1 MPTTPGDLLGSCF
14 AGTTLVG
21 SLVIMGLSASI
32 VAHDHNS
39 SIGITHLVV
48 VSSVPIFGHQHP
60 DLIDQSLFSLLF
72 VVCAFV
78 AICSTEPGQDRADTA
93 QGCSFIIILITMFM
107 YLGSLIALAVVPT
120 SRADYLAGQRD
131 KNSTALTDH
140 PYYGIFVFDIII
152 V

>member
-1 MPTTPGDLLGSCF
+1 MPTTTTPGDLLGACF
-14 AGTTLVG
+14 GGTTLVG

-48 VSSVPIFGHQHP
+48 S
-60 DLIDQSLFSLLF
+60 LISLLF

-131 KNSTALTDH
+131 NNSTSLTDH